1 LEEEF
6 VSEGVYAGRIQE
18 RKLKFEGPIGEAA
31 DAVEAGPAPVLT
43 DRRMS

>member
-18 RKLKFEGPIGEAA
+18 RKLEFECPVGEAVMA
-31 DAVEAGPAPVLT
+31 LKKCQYLF
-43 DRRMS
+43 